1 MDFAEIDKILEYM
14 DKKGLA
20 EFEYEKDGYRIKL
33 RRKEANSIPVV
44 MHQVPVN
51 NTGAVPQTVEAKKE
65 NGNFH
70 TVRAP
75 LVGTFYRAPKPGA
88 PPFAQAG
95 DEVTSEKV
103 LCIIEAMK
111 VMNEIK
117 AEIRGVIREVLVK
130 DGEAVQYGDALFK
143 IEKRG

>member
-1 MDFAEIDKILEYM
+1 MDFAEIEKILEFM

-33 RRKEANSIPVV
+33 RKKEANSVPMVAMQQIPA
-44 MHQVPVN
+44 N
-51 NTGAVPQTVEAKKE
+51 NVSQAVETKKE
-65 NGNFH
+65 NGNVH

-75 LVGTFYRAPKPGA
+75 LVGTFYRSPKPGA
-88 PPFAQAG
+88 PPFVQLG

-103 LCIIEAMK
+103 ICIIEAMK

-117 AEIRGVIREVLVK
+117 AEVRGVIREVLAK
-130 DGEAVQYGDALFK
+130 DGEAVQYGDALFV